1 MTEGI
6 HVMNE
11 KYDLIIS
18 NLIIAAL
25 GSVLISSL

>member
-1 MTEGI
+1 MTEKV

-25 GSVLISSL
+25 SSVLISGL